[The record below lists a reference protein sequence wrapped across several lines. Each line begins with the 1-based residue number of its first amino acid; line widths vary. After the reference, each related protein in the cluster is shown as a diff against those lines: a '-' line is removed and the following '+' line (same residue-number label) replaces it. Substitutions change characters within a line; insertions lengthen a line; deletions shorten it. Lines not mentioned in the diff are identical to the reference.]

1 MFNVTLNSSWLK
13 INWSQL
19 KIFSSKLNWIE
30 KKKPQHF
37 SYTIE
42 YPYPP
47 TNNVWFPHYERLSQL
62 YCALFTSVFCVLNLT
77 AWDHL
82 GVGMKN
88 SNGYQKTQNFTLISN
103 PFKKFLQNAQK
114 IFLAKMWRKYA
125 LFTFTHV
132 RQTCF
137 DFNVFW
143 CIKKNTF
150 LADLKSAWNSAFLIF
165 TLWS

>member
-1 MFNVTLNSSWLK
+1 MGISIELCLK
-13 INWSQL
+13 SNQL
-19 KIFSSKLNWIE
+19 QSIRTKEYVQCDIKFQLTENKLKPIENIQFKIKLYRE
-30 KKKPQHF
+30 KKNGTF

-47 TNNVWFPHYERLSQL
+47 TNSEWFPHNVRLSQF
-62 YCALFTSVFCVLNLT
+62 YCALFSSVFCVLDLT

-82 GVGMKN
+82 GVGMK
-88 SNGYQKTQNFTLISN
+88 TLMGIKKRRISRW
-103 PFKKFLQNAQK
+103 FRIRLKKFYKMHKK

-125 LFTFTHV
+125 LFTFPHF

-143 CIKKNTF
+143 CI
-150 LADLKSAWNSAFLIF
+150 
-165 TLWS
+165 